1 MERRELYLIIT
12 LLVISLIC
20 ILSLSIKN
28 DLRKRLSRYKKQNIT
43 VDEKKFI
50 KEILKESIDDY
61 LSIDNSDSME
71 SKIFN
76 YIILP
81 LLFTFFVVRISNIG
95 DPTLNII
102 NNVYNSILLYL
113 YNPHGIKIILFIFSL
128 LIGFTIWLN
137 KTIKKRD
144 NLWRF
149 VEKNFLIT
157 SILILLSSILMLF
170 VLLTELIYGS
180 FSSTDIYIPLYYG
193 AILFFIK
200 IIKLFLNE
208 FIKANSLEV
217 PKKIFISII
226 VIFIT
231 FGTLF
236 RGELEIGGA
245 YYFYTTNG
253 EPFRFI
259 SKEVDIMILE
269 GADDEVFIRF
279 GSKYN
284 QIRDKII
291 KFPDSKRK
299 ISKEVKNNSFYSQ
312 KIYIS
317 KKTSEGNDEVLV
329 KVTFEKDNIILNIG
343 KQKIDFVRDG
353 SMRFV
358 EIQNKNINSD
368 ISGASYVNLNLNTV
382 KRHKLLLRDP
392 SCLNRH

>member
-28 DLRKRLSRYKKQNIT
+28 DLTKRLIRYKKQNIT

-102 NNVYNSILLYL
+102 NNVYHSILLYL
-113 YNPHGIKIILFIFSL
+113 YNPLGIKIILLIFSL
-128 LIGFTIWLN
+128 LIVVTIFLN
-137 KTIKKRD
+137 MIIKIRD
-144 NLWRF
+144 DLF
-149 VEKNFLIT
+149 IFFLKVFLIT
-157 SILILLSSILMLF
+157 LILILLTLILMLF
-170 VLLTELIYGS
+170 IMLTELIYGS

-200 IIKLFLNE
+200 IIKLFQRG
-208 FIKANSLEV
+208 FVKAKSFEV
-217 PKKIFISII
+217 PKKIFVAII

-231 FGTLF
+231 FGFLF
-236 RGELEIGGA
+236 RGELEVGGV
-245 YYFYTTNG
+245 YYFYTTNKK
-253 EPFRFI
+253 PFRFI
-259 SKEVDIMILE
+259 SKDVDIMILE
-269 GADDEVFIRF
+269 DLNNNLFIRF

-284 QIRDKII
+284 QINDKII
-291 KFPDSKRK
+291 KFPDSKLK
-299 ISKEVKNNSFYSQ
+299 ITEEVKNNSFYSQ

-317 KKTSEGNDEVLV
+317 KKTSEGNGKILV
-329 KVTFEKDNIILNIG
+329 NVIFGKDNIILKIG
-343 KQKIDFVRDG
+343 QQKINFVRDG

-358 EIQNKNINSD
+358 EIRNNNIESD
-368 ISGASYVNLNLNTV
+368 ISGASDIN
-382 KRHKLLLRDP
+382 
-392 SCLNRH
+392 